1 MRSNVLALARVWG
14 EKPQGLST
22 QACFGKS
29 QNSLAEHMKLCL
41 QGVVCYTLPNNLLIL
56 LGGAPMSFAVLH
68 MQKLKQNAIK
78 GIQFHNQRERES
90 HTNPDIDADRSH
102 LNYDLVN
109 LEPVDYNKKINERI
123 SEGVTTGKA
132 IRKDAVKVA
141 SFMITS
147 DKGFFDK
154 LDESKER
161 DYFKSAYD
169 FFSSRYGKENLVY
182 ASVHKDEKTPHMHL
196 GFVPITEDGRLSAK
210 DFFGKKLQLVK
221 LQDDYYSHMKES
233 GFDLERGLSS
243 DKKHLETTKFKH
255 ETLRKEIQDM
265 EKRLLIMKDT
275 EEQIKAIEELPEPK
289 KAMGHFLVKSE
300 DYDTLK
306 QHALEGAELKFENG
320 NLKAQLETT
329 IKENESLKEDLQNA
343 QTNVRNKYKR
353 LDQDLE
359 IMGKDIEGHA
369 QKLADKMESEKYNKL
384 VNDYNNL
391 SKDKKE
397 LFDLAK
403 ERIEN
408 KNNEIQQ
415 LKTDLNTYKQEN
427 TIYRKENSELKSEN
441 KSLNGIIDKLKTE
454 LLNTKQLVQKALE
467 KYTGY
472 VKTWISFS
480 PHKQAL
486 EDFSKRSDDFE
497 KNSIKIAEKELTRD
511 FEDEIEK

>member
-1 MRSNVLALARVWG
+1 
-14 EKPQGLST
+14 
-22 QACFGKS
+22 
-29 QNSLAEHMKLCL
+29 
-41 QGVVCYTLPNNLLIL
+41 L

-90 HTNPDIDADRSH
+90 HTNPDIDDDRSH

-109 LEPVDYNKKINERI
+109 PEPVDYNKKINERI
-123 SEGVTTGKA
+123 SERVTTGKA

-154 LDESKER
+154 LGDSKEKEF
-161 DYFKSAYD
+161 FKSAYE

-221 LQDDYYSHMKES
+221 LQDDYYAHMKEN

-255 ETLRKEIQDM
+255 ETLQKEIQDM
-265 EKRLLIMKDT
+265 EKKLSSMKEKDD
-275 EEQIKAIEELPEPK
+275 QIKAIEELPEPK
-289 KAMGHFLVKSE
+289 KAPMGHVLVKSK

-306 QHALEGAELKFENG
+306 QHALDGAELKFENT
-320 NLKAQLETT
+320 NLKAQLDTT
-329 IKENESLKEDLQNA
+329 LNENESLKEDLQNA

-359 IMGKDIEGHA
+359 IMKKDIEGHA

-384 VNDYNNL
+384 VNDYNEL
-391 SKDKKE
+391 SKDRKD

-427 TIYRKENSELKSEN
+427 MAYQKENSELKAQN
-441 KSLNGIIDKLKTE
+441 KSLNGIIDKLKAE
-454 LLNTKQLVQKALE
+454 LSNTKKLVQKALE

-472 VKTWISFS
+472 VKTWLSFS

-486 EDFSKRSDDFE
+486 GDFSKKSDDFE
-497 KNSIKIAEKELTRD
+497 KNSINSADFEKNSINSAEKELSRD
-511 FEDEIEK
+511 EDYESELE